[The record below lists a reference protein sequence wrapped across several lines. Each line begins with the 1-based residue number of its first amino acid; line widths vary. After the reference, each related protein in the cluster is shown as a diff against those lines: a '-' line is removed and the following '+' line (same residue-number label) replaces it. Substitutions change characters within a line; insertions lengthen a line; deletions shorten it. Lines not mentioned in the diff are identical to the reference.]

1 MPDQRYQL
9 NGTFFLRR
17 YIRNNGIDEN
27 LVPRLAGA
35 INVPRIHFGSR
46 NGGQSTATFTRVLS
60 EAQAQSLA
68 TLLGTTVANLK
79 SPADGTESILTQ
91 LP

>member
-17 YIRNNGIDEN
+17 YIRNNNIDEN
-27 LVPRLAGA
+27 LVPRLAA
-35 INVPRIHFGSR
+35 ATNVPVIHFGSR
-46 NGGQSTATFTRVLS
+46 NGGQTAATFTRTLS

-68 TLLGTTVANLK
+68 DLLGTTVALLK
-79 SPADGTESILTQ
+79 TPADGTEPILTQ